1 MQTFIRLFVMFM
13 LPIALVCVSVA
24 ILYFSLDGYTFS
36 KAMNVGALTGVLF
49 ALPATFVVVTLYLI
63 KEAIAPKKVKNVAPQ
78 KSHKASEVQKEP
90 KMQMKKEPKVQM
102 IQKPTDEVKKE
113 SKGTTKKPIIQTRD
127 RVFKQMLL
135 LDKELAFHLLQT
147 IIQTLQSKNLTIEAP
162 KNMITFSNQDGVI
175 ESKITSLTKHTS
187 QILITAPSNPKQ
199 AQRIL
204 KLFKEQQHSLL
215 NFG

>member
-1 MQTFIRLFVMFM
+1 MQTFIRLFMMLM
-13 LPIALVCVSVA
+13 LPIALVCMTVA
-24 ILYFSLDGYTFS
+24 TLYFSLDGYSFS

-49 ALPATFVVVTLYLI
+49 ALPTTFVVVTLYLI
-63 KEAIAPKKVKNVAPQ
+63 KEVITPTKAKNVAPQ
-78 KSHKASEVQKEP
+78 KSHKTSDI
-90 KMQMKKEPKVQM
+90 KKEPEVEHKEQPKSQM
-102 IQKPTDEVKKE
+102 QKE
-113 SKGTTKKPIIQTRD
+113 SKVTTQKPINQTSD

-135 LDKELAFHLLQT
+135 LDKELAFNLLQT
-147 IIQTLQSKNLTIEAP
+147 IIQTLQSKSLTIEAP
-162 KNMITFSNQDGVI
+162 KNIITFSNQDGVI

-187 QILITAPSNPKQ
+187 QILITAPNNPKQ